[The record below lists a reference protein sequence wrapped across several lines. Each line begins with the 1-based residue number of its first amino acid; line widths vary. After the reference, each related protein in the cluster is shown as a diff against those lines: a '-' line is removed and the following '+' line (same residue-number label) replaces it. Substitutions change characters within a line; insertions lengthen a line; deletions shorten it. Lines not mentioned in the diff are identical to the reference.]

1 MSGSVPH
8 SIAVSNHTHSST
20 AQPGY
25 TTYDVRSDEDNNLA
39 ALHARNAKASSDLIV
54 TISEQGQAL
63 QGQTRK
69 KDDDIKSKRKE
80 EEANDFDEVFDDE
93 QDLPIFG
100 KINQSPYYSEQTPR
114 GEMLDQTV

>member
-8 SIAVSNHTHSST
+8 SIAVSNHTHSNV

-39 ALHARNAKASSDLIV
+39 ALNARNAKASSDLVV

-63 QGQTRK
+63 QGRTRK
-69 KDDDIKSKRKE
+69 KDEDSKSKVRE
-80 EEANDFDEVFDDE
+80 DANEFDEMFDDE
-93 QDLPIFG
+93 DLPVFG
-100 KINQSPYYSEQTPR
+100 KSIQSSYYSEKTPR